1 MESGIDIQNLILQAN
16 SYKYIL
22 FPWTVKKKKKKQKKN
37 KKKNT
42 CYLLISLQSE
52 ICVRIYYKI
61 SS

>member
-22 FPWTVKKKKKKQKKN
+22 FPWTVKKKKKKKN
-37 KKKNT
+37 KKT